1 MYEMFYEMKHTP
13 FTRSIPTDMLCE
25 THQNAEILNRLEYT
39 ARNQLFALLVGE
51 PGTGKT
57 STLRHLKDRLPEDKY
72 MVIYISDSRLKPRS
86 FYYYTLGMF
95 GCKASI
101 HTSISRRELISQIEI
116 MRSMQNRKAV
126 VIIDEAHLLNKEMLE
141 EARFLLNYRMD
152 SENPVSLILS
162 GQTELWEK
170 LKLSAYRAILGRID
184 IECFL
189 TPMDFSDT
197 KKYIE
202 SQLTYSG
209 HTAPIFT
216 EDAMRSIFDFSGG
229 NPRAINRACTQSLI
243 YGSQMK
249 QTCIDSKSVDIVLE
263 NEVTGVKSS

>member
-1 MYEMFYEMKHTP
+1 
-13 FTRSIPTDMLCE
+13 
-25 THQNAEILNRLEYT
+25 
-39 ARNQLFALLVGE
+39 
-51 PGTGKT
+51 
-57 STLRHLKDRLPEDKY
+57 
-72 MVIYISDSRLKPRS
+72 
-86 FYYYTLGMF
+86 
-95 GCKASI
+95 
-101 HTSISRRELISQIEI
+101 
-116 MRSMQNRKAV
+116 MQNRKVV
-126 VIIDEAHLLNKEMLE
+126 VIIDEAHLLDKEMLE

-162 GQTELWEK
+162 GQTELWDK

-216 EDAMRSIFDFSGG
+216 EDAMRFIFDFSGG

>member
-1 MYEMFYEMKHTP
+1 
-13 FTRSIPTDMLCE
+13 
-25 THQNAEILNRLEYT
+25 
-39 ARNQLFALLVGE
+39 
-51 PGTGKT
+51 
-57 STLRHLKDRLPEDKY
+57 
-72 MVIYISDSRLKPRS
+72 
-86 FYYYTLGMF
+86 
-95 GCKASI
+95 
-101 HTSISRRELISQIEI
+101 
-116 MRSMQNRKAV
+116 MQNQKVV
-126 VIIDEAHLLNKEMLE
+126 VIIDEAHLLDKEMLE

-162 GQTELWEK
+162 GQTELWDK

-184 IECFL
+184 IECFM

-202 SQLTYSG
+202 SQLRYSG
-209 HTAPIFT
+209 HASPIFT

-243 YGSQMK
+243 YDSQMK

-263 NEVTGVKSS
+263 NEVTGVKIS

>member
-1 MYEMFYEMKHTP
+1 MKHTP
-13 FTRSIPTDMLCE
+13 FTRSIPTDMLCK
-25 THQNAEILNRLEYT
+25 THQNAEILDRLEYT
-39 ARNQLFALLVGE
+39 AIHQKFTLLVGE

-101 HTSISRRELISQIEI
+101 HTSIEI
-116 MRSMQNRKAV
+116 MRSMQNRKVV
-126 VIIDEAHLLNKEMLE
+126 VIIDEAHLLDKEMLE

-162 GQTELWEK
+162 GQTELWDK

-202 SQLTYSG
+202 SQLTCSG

-216 EDAMRSIFDFSGG
+216 DDYAVY
-229 NPRAINRACTQSLI
+229 L
-243 YGSQMK
+243 
-249 QTCIDSKSVDIVLE
+249 
-263 NEVTGVKSS
+263 

>member
-1 MYEMFYEMKHTP
+1 
-13 FTRSIPTDMLCE
+13 
-25 THQNAEILNRLEYT
+25 
-39 ARNQLFALLVGE
+39 
-51 PGTGKT
+51 
-57 STLRHLKDRLPEDKY
+57 
-72 MVIYISDSRLKPRS
+72 
-86 FYYYTLGMF
+86 
-95 GCKASI
+95 
-101 HTSISRRELISQIEI
+101 
-116 MRSMQNRKAV
+116 
-126 VIIDEAHLLNKEMLE
+126 MLE

-162 GQTELWEK
+162 GQTELWDK